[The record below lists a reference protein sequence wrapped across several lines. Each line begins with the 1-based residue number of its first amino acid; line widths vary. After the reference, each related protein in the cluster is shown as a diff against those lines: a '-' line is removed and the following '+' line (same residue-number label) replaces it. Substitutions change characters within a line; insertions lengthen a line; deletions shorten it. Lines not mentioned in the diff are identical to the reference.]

1 MYKCILVIDDDETTN
16 LISKVIIDSSKKFEN
31 VIFKKDAFYALEY
44 LKNYDSQNFIIPN
57 LILLDI
63 NMPIMNG
70 WKFLEEYKKLPEA
83 LKIQIKIVVFTAS
96 ENILDI
102 QKAQSIKEIDD
113 SVNKPFSIT
122 KLNKIIEKHLG

>member
-83 LKIQIKIVVFTAS
+83 LKIQIKIVVFTAT

-113 SVNKPFSIT
+113 NVNKPFSIT
-122 KLNKIIEKHLG
+122 KLNKIIEKHLR